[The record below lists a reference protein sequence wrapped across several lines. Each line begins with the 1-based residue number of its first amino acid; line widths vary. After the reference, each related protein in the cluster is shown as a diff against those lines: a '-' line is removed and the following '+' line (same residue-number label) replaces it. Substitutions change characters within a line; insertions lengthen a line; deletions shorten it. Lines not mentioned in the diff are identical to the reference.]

1 MDLLSQLND
10 VQRAAVSALDGPV
23 MVVAGA
29 GSGKTRVLTYRVAN
43 LILHNIKPYE
53 ILALTFT
60 NKAAREMKERIERLV
75 GPAAAQVWAGTF
87 HSIFARIL
95 RHESEHIGYDRNF
108 TIYDTE
114 DSRAAVKRIMENH
127 NISAQRFSPRA
138 IHARISSAKNHLVTP
153 EQYAHLAKEPAE
165 EATALVYQDYV
176 RTLKSN
182 NAMDFDDLLLKPIEL
197 FQHHPNVLE
206 KYHYRFRYLL
216 VDEYQDTNRA
226 QYMMIRL
233 LAQKFK
239 NVCVV
244 GDDAQSIYSFRGADI
259 NNILDFEKDYPGC
272 KIYRLEQNYRST
284 KTILAAAD
292 NVIKNNKGQIRKT
305 LWTANPQG
313 DHVTMIEAEDDKDEG
328 MRIVNH
334 LRRECTQRKLDLK
347 DVAILYRTNSQS
359 RSLEDALRRSAIPY
373 VIIGGVEFYKRKEVK
388 DVLSY
393 LRVVVNPRDE
403 ESLLRVINYPVRGIG
418 DTSIARIAA
427 FAKSMPAEQ
436 RSLFGALC
444 NVQQIT
450 ALNDRAKNAVIHF
463 VAFIMKYR
471 NLRGE
476 LSAAELTHALVGELE
491 MLKKFKDEAT
501 PESLARWENV
511 QELLSALTEYCADNP
526 EGSLESFLEEVSLLS
541 DADQKTDGNA
551 VTLMTLH
558 GAKGLEFPLVFITGA
573 EDGLLPLYQSSP
585 DPAEVEEERRLF
597 YVGITR
603 AMQKLY
609 ITHTRAR
616 YRNGELTFPVISRFV
631 LEIEEQLI
639 QKEGPVLHHHPAAG
653 GINRQQNSSKRRET
667 QPASRPH
674 ADPLP
679 DYENE
684 SQEPQS
690 LHVGAFVVHESFGR
704 GKVIQLAGRGDSAKA
719 VVLFDGVGRK
729 NLMLKF
735 ANLRGA

>member
-1 MDLLSQLND
+1 MDLLSELND
-10 VQRAAVSALDGPV
+10 IQRSAVSALDGPV

-43 LILHNIKPYE
+43 LILHNVKPYE

-60 NKAAREMKERIERLV
+60 NKAAKEMKERIERLT
-75 GPAAAQVWAGTF
+75 GPAASQVWAGTF

-95 RHESEHIGYDRNF
+95 RHESEHIGFDRNF
-108 TIYDTE
+108 TIYDME
-114 DSRAAVKRIMENH
+114 DSRSAVKRIMENR
-127 NISAQRFSPRA
+127 NISLQRFTARA

-153 EQYAHLAKEPAE
+153 EQYAQIAKDPNE
-165 EATALVYQDYV
+165 EAAAVVYKDYV
-176 RTLKSN
+176 RTLRAN

-197 FQHHPNVLE
+197 FQHHPAVLE

-259 NNILDFEKDYPGC
+259 RNILDFEKDYPGC

-292 NVIKNNKGQIRKT
+292 NIIKNNKGQIPKT
-305 LWTANPQG
+305 LWTANPPG
-313 DHVTMIEAEDDKDEG
+313 DQITMIEAEDDKDEG
-328 MRIVNH
+328 MRIVQH
-334 LRRECTQRKLDLK
+334 LRRECTHRKLDLK
-347 DVAILYRTNSQS
+347 DVAVLYRTNSQS

-373 VIIGGVEFYKRKEVK
+373 VIIGGVEFYKRKEIK
-388 DVLSY
+388 DILSY

-403 ESLLRVINYPVRGIG
+403 ESLLRVINFPVRGIG
-418 DTSIARIAA
+418 DTSIARITAYE
-427 FAKSMPAEQ
+427 KTMPAER
-436 RSLFGALC
+436 RSLFNALC
-444 NVQQIT
+444 DVHQI
-450 ALNDRAKNAVIHF
+450 ASLNDRAKNAVTQF
-463 VAFIMKYR
+463 VSFITKYN
-471 NLRGE
+471 NLRAQ

-491 MLKKFKDEAT
+491 LLKKFKDEAT
-501 PESLARWENV
+501 PESLARWENL

-526 EGSLESFLEEVSLLS
+526 DGTLESFLEEVSLLS
-541 DADQKTDGNA
+541 DADQKANAQNA

-558 GAKGLEFPLVFITGA
+558 AAKGLEFPLVFITGA
-573 EDGLLPLYQSSP
+573 EDGLLPLYQSSL
-585 DPAEVEEERRLF
+585 DPADVEEERRLF

-603 AMQKLY
+603 AMQKLFL
-609 ITHTRAR
+609 THTRAR

-631 LEIEEQLI
+631 LEIDDGLMH
-639 QKEGPVLHHHPAAG
+639 KESTSPQSASSATVLRQGGYVRKRDIAAPRRPA
-653 GINRQQNSSKRRET
+653 Q
-667 QPASRPH
+667 
-674 ADPLP
+674 DPLP
-679 DYENE
+679 DYEGE
-684 SQEPQS
+684 SQEHQS
-690 LHVGAFVVHESFGR
+690 LYVGTYVVHESFGR
-704 GKVIQLAGRGDSAKA
+704 GKVIQLAGRGESAKA
-719 VVLFDGVGRK
+719 VVLFDSVGRK
-729 NLMLKF
+729 NLMLKY